1 MDSPKDESI
10 SIGDFALR
18 LLEQEKL
25 DIKPVSRTPVTKGDM
40 IDIENV
46 QVIQEEV
53 DQVLSTSFGISTE
66 EKPRVNSVDERRKQ
80 LKEEIKQKV
89 TELKSLL
96 NEYAVGVGTTST
108 GAGIGIPN
116 FSGGKKSNGPNR
128 NRKKSK
134 KRARARRKSSR

>member
-25 DIKPVSRTPVTKGDM
+25 DIKPMSRTPVTKGDM

-53 DQVLSTSFGISTE
+53 DQVLFTSFGISTE

-96 NEYAVGVGTTST
+96 NEYAVGLGTTT
-108 GAGIGIPN
+108 RGALGAPN
-116 FSGGKKSNGPNR
+116 FAGGESNGPNR

-134 KRARARRKSSR
+134 SKGRARRKPPR

>member
-25 DIKPVSRTPVTKGDM
+25 DIKPMSRTPVTKGDM

-96 NEYAVGVGTTST
+96 NEYAVGLGATTT
-108 GAGIGIPN
+108 GALGAPN
-116 FSGGKKSNGPNR
+116 FAGGKSNELDQNPR
-128 NRKKSK
+128 RSTRK
-134 KRARARRKSSR
+134 ARARRKPPR

>member
-1 MDSPKDESI
+1 MDSPNGDI
-10 SIGDFALR
+10 IGIGDFALQ

-53 DQVLSTSFGISTE
+53 DQVLSNSFGVETK
-66 EKPRVNSVDERRKQ
+66 EKPRVNLVDERRKQ

-96 NEYAVGVGTTST
+96 NEYTMGATTT

-134 KRARARRKSSR
+134 KRARARRKPPR

>member
-1 MDSPKDESI
+1 MNDGVG
-10 SIGDFALR
+10 IGDFALS
-18 LLEQEKL
+18 LLEKEKL
-25 DIKPVSRTPVTKGDM
+25 DPTPASRNPTSRGDM
-40 IDIENV
+40 IDIEHV

-53 DQVLSTSFGISTE
+53 DQVLSDAFGFETK

>member
-66 EKPRVNSVDERRKQ
+66 EKPRVNLVDERRKQ

-96 NEYAVGVGTTST
+96 NEFTTGTAGVGSL
-108 GAGIGIPN
+108 GAPN
-116 FSGGKKSNGPNR
+116 FAGGKSNELDQNPRGSK
-128 NRKKSK
+128 RK
-134 KRARARRKSSR
+134 ARARRKPPR